1 MLKLKTYG
9 WKYCEKNTD
18 ESTKRGYYSIK
29 ETWSCKCKRS
39 FNPIQLGTKYQSST
53 LFSFSSLFTPHCTLA
68 NACAFREFHAHQRRP
83 TSVRRWWRAQ
93 VRNLIT
99 TKENSSLKLACTL
112 PSEQGYRIRTGITR
126 LTAIAH
132 LTHSFFPTKLLKL
145 VRLWITQSQRL
156 LDELLFFGYV
166 FMNYTILGVKK

>member
-1 MLKLKTYG
+1 MLKLKTYCWN
-9 WKYCEKNTD
+9 WKLITENTVANKWKNADEKTKHGYCSGA
-18 ESTKRGYYSIK
+18 ESTIAY
-29 ETWSCKCKRS
+29 
-39 FNPIQLGTKYQSST
+39 KYQSST
-53 LFSFSSLFTPHCTLA
+53 LFSFSSLFTPHRTLA

-99 TKENSSLKLACTL
+99 TKENSSPMLACTL